1 MLAAR
6 SSSLSSPPSLL
17 YPSFLPPSPT
27 SSPSPS
33 VPSGRVSCSLIT
45 PRPAGHV
52 YTPPPVTNIPLHS
65 MTYTYVF
72 FLLLFCF
79 SLLPVLS
86 PSTLPFSLS
95 PGAVCGS
102 RTPESPT
109 SGMEAGG
116 PLPPFH
122 PKYSP
127 QPLHMQSPSLPP
139 HTPTFP
145 RPQGTAWLLSFVSG
159 HSCTPT
165 RSHTHKYTHSHPDL
179 SFTHVLTYFSFTG
192 GADNHVIQLLSA

>member
-72 FLLLFCF
+72 FLVVLLFCF
-79 SLLPVLS
+79 FRCYLSCRPPLYLSLFLPVQCVGRGRRNLLRQAWKRAVLFH
-86 PSTLPFSLS
+86 PSTRNTRPSLS
-95 PGAVCGS
+95 TCSHRRS
-102 RTPESPT
+102 RLTRP
-109 SGMEAGG
+109 
-116 PLPPFH
+116 
-122 PKYSP
+122 
-127 QPLHMQSPSLPP
+127 PSLGLKVRPGFCLSCRG
-139 HTPTFP
+139 TPAH
-145 RPQGTAWLLSFVSG
+145 R
-159 HSCTPT
+159 
-165 RSHTHKYTHSHPDL
+165 
-179 SFTHVLTYFSFTG
+179 HVLTLTNTLTHTQIYHSLTY
-192 GADNHVIQLLSA
+192 